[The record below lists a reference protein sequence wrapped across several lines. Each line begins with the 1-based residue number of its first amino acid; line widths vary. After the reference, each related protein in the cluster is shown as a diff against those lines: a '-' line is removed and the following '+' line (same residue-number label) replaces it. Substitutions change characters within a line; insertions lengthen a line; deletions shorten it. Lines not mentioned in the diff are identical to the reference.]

1 MGEEGEGFIVEFLK
15 IVDGGGW
22 EFENS
27 FLFVVFQG
35 RRSGLGDQACISK
48 SGASKPLLS
57 WAPKAPLSPGAE
69 PRLGFFV
76 FTPPTR
82 RAFGGSISS
91 DP

>member
-15 IVDGGGW
+15 IVDRGFGSLKTV
-22 EFENS
+22 FS
-27 FLFVVFQG
+27 VVFQG

-48 SGASKPLLS
+48 SSASKPLLS
-57 WAPKAPLSPGAE
+57 WAPKAPLSPGAG
-69 PRLGFFV
+69 PRLSFFV

-82 RAFGGSISS
+82 RALGGSISS